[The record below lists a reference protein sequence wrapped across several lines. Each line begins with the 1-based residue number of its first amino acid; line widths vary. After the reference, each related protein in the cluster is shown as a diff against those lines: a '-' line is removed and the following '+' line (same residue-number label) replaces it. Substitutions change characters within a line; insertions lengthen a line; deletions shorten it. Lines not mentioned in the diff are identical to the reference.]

1 MKQEDIRINKYLS
14 EAGICSRRQADAYI
28 EQGLVQINGL
38 TAEKGTRVHPGD
50 QVYVRGKLVQL
61 KTKRVILAFYKPQ
74 GLVCSHNGQGS
85 ETVWEYLNYPI
96 RLCSVGRL
104 DKNSE
109 GLLLLTNDGE
119 LADQI
124 SKARNGHEKE
134 YEVWVDRPVTKEFLD
149 QMQNGVPIL
158 DTVTRKCKAVQTGP
172 KSFRIVLTQGLNRQ
186 IRRMCEY
193 CGYRVR
199 KLKRIRVMNITLDG
213 LKEGNYRELT
223 EAERKELQR
232 LLQKNK
238 NRNDFQ

>member
-1 MKQEDIRINKYLS
+1 MKQENIRINKYLS
-14 EAGICSRRQADAYI
+14 EAGVCSRRQADAYI

-38 TAEKGTRVHPGD
+38 TAEKGTRVLPGD
-50 QVYVRGKLVQL
+50 QVYVRGKLIQTQ
-61 KTKRVILAFYKPQ
+61 KKRVMLAFYKPQ
-74 GLVCSHNGQGS
+74 GLVCSTKGQGS

-96 RLCSVGRL
+96 RLYSVGRL

-124 SKARNGHEKE
+124 SKARNEHEKE
-134 YEVWVDRPVTKEFLD
+134 YVVWVDRPVTKEFLD